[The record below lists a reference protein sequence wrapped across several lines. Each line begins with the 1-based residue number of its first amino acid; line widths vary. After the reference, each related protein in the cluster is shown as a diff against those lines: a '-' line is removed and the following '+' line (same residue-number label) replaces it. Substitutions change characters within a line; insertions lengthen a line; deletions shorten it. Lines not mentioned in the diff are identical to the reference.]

1 MSPTSDRHPYAAF
14 LAQVQK
20 PSRYT
25 GGEYG
30 ERRIDLATA
39 RARVCLAFPDVYD
52 IGMSHLG
59 TKILYGLLNKADGI
73 ACERVFAPWL
83 DMEKELRSRSLPLFT
98 LETAS
103 PLGDFDVVGFSL
115 QYELNFTGV
124 LSILDLG
131 GLPLRSAAR
140 VDAHP
145 LILAGGPVATHPE
158 PLAPFI
164 DAFFIGEAEE
174 LLPALCLEVAEL
186 RRAKLPRL
194 EILARLAGKYPLY
207 VPALYATERDEAT
220 GFVVVGEPIRVG
232 SRRALLGADHRGKEW
247 KPSQGFHPSDVRV
260 SKRTRRAWVKDLN
273 RFPFPDDS
281 PLPHAEAVF
290 DRMAVEIARGCTEG
304 CRFCQAGVIYRPV
317 RERDPVAVID
327 ALMGGIRKGGYDETS
342 LASLSP
348 ADYSCVTPLV
358 RRAMARLRDD
368 KVSLSVSS
376 LRAYGLDEELLG
388 DLAAGGIT
396 GLTFSPE
403 AGTQRMRDLINKN
416 VTEDDI
422 LESAQRVFSRGH
434 QRMKLYFMIGLPTE
448 TDEDVIGI
456 VETAA
461 RVQAIGRRYLRAAKV
476 SAAVSTFVPK
486 PHTPFQWAAMD
497 SRNETARK
505 HRLLSEHARRLRVEL
520 RVHENTQSHLEA
532 IFARGDRACAEVL
545 ERAFQL
551 GCRFDGWS
559 EAFRADLW
567 EQSMAEERDAHGFD
581 PERYL
586 GAIPEAARL
595 PWDHIDVGVEDEFLR
610 KELYKAMKGKLS
622 PPCGKPVG
630 QLLHP
635 ASVSDAEAAAERKLV
650 CYDCGV
656 ACDLDEMKH
665 QRLFFLRRMNAW
677 SPRAPLPSLR
687 RSGQGGGRHN
697 SPRPATDS
705 KQNEP
710 ARFRL
715 RYSKLGPAAFLAHL
729 DLVRHLPRAFRR
741 AGLEIYYSKGF
752 HPKPSLAFGPALGL
766 GIPSLGEFLDVKLVD
781 RVTPDEILRR
791 LRMVS
796 PPGIDFLAA
805 AALVDGD
812 LPLGRVLTES
822 HYAVRLPEG
831 LSASAAE
838 ELWNAGEPL
847 LATRRERSDSRRP
860 DRGNTRDV
868 RKSIV
873 FAKAAGGEERQL
885 LAEKLRWPVEESE
898 RVLFFGLVVSAL
910 GSARPV
916 EVIEAF
922 FGEGA
927 PGGCEI
933 VRMGLYATAEGEKV
947 DPVAVEK
954 LRAERFTAESAE
966 GAEEERGRN
975 EAPIG

>member
-1 MSPTSDRHPYAAF
+1 MSPTSHRHPYAAF

-30 ERRIDLATA
+30 ERRIDLEAA

-59 TKILYGLLNKADGI
+59 TKILYGLLNNTTGI

-83 DMEKELRSRSLPLFT
+83 DMEKELRSRSLPLYT

-103 PLGDFDVVGFSL
+103 PLGVFDILGFSL
-115 QYELNFTGV
+115 QYELNYTGV
-124 LSILDLG
+124 LGILDLG
-131 GLPLRSAAR
+131 GIPLRA
-140 VDAHP
+140 VDRADTDP
-145 LILAGGPVATHPE
+145 LVLAGGPVATHPE
-158 PLAPFI
+158 PLAPFV
-164 DAFFIGEAEE
+164 DAFFIGEAEDR
-174 LLPALCLEVAEL
+174 LPALCLEAADL
-186 RRAKLPRL
+186 RRTKLGRL
-194 EILARLAGKYPLY
+194 EILARLAQQYPLY
-207 VPALYATERDEAT
+207 VPALYASERDQAT
-220 GFVVVGEPIRVG
+220 GLICVGAPRDARVP
-232 SRRALLGADHRGKEW
+232 A
-247 KPSQGFHPSDVRV
+247 
-260 SKRTRRAWVKDLN
+260 RTRRVWVKDLN

-327 ALMGGIRKGGYDETS
+327 ALVGGIRKGGYDETS
-342 LASLSP
+342 MASLSP

-358 RRAMARLRDD
+358 RRAMAKLRDD

-422 LESAQRVFSRGH
+422 LESAERVFSRGH

-448 TDEDVIGI
+448 TDKDVIGI

-461 RVQAIGRRYLRAAKV
+461 RVQSVGRRYLRAAKV

-486 PHTPFQWAAMD
+486 PHTPFQWSAMD
-497 SRNETARK
+497 SHDETARK
-505 HRLLSEHARRLRVEL
+505 HSLLSEHARRLRVEL
-520 RVHENTQSHLEA
+520 RVHENLQSHLEA
-532 IFARGDRACAEVL
+532 IFARGDRACADVL
-545 ERAFQL
+545 ERAFRL

-567 EQSMAEERDAHGFD
+567 QQAMDEERAAHGFD

-586 GAIPEAARL
+586 GAFPETARL
-595 PWDHIDVGVEDEFLR
+595 PWDHIDVGVEGEFLH
-610 KELYKAMKGKLS
+610 KELRKAMQDKLS

-635 ASVSDAEAAAERKLV
+635 ASVADAEAVASQKLV

-656 ACDLDEMKH
+656 ACDLGEMK
-665 QRLFFLRRMNAW
+665 QKRLFFLRRMNAW
-677 SPRAPLPSLR
+677 SPRASLPSLR
-687 RSGQGGGRHN
+687 RTGPSTGRRN

-705 KQNEP
+705 LQGEP

-752 HPKPSLAFGPALGL
+752 HPKPGLAFGPALGL
-766 GIPSLGEFLDVKLVD
+766 GIPSLGELLDVKLVD
-781 RVTPDEILRR
+781 KVTSEEILRR
-791 LRMVS
+791 LRAVS
-796 PPGIDFLAA
+796 PPGVDFLAS
-805 AALVDGD
+805 AALVVGD

-822 HYAVRLPEG
+822 RYAVRLPKG
-831 LSASAAE
+831 LRASVAE
-838 ELWNAGEPL
+838 ALWNAGEPL

-860 DRGNTRDV
+860 DRGNTSDV
-868 RKSIV
+868 RTSIV
-873 FAKAAGGEERQL
+873 FAHVAGLEERQL
-885 LAEKLRWPVEESE
+885 LAEKLDWSAEESE
-898 RVLFFGLVVSAL
+898 SVLIFGLVVSAL

-922 FGEGA
+922 FGEAA
-927 PGGCEI
+927 PGVCEI
-933 VRMGLYATAEGEKV
+933 VRMGLYATVSGKKV
-947 DPVAVEK
+947 DPVEVERLRGEK
-954 LRAERFTAESAE
+954 LTTESTESTEVAEQE
-966 GAEEERGRN
+966 GVR
-975 EAPIG
+975 I